1 MGHAFLYSN
10 GGKGKKVPV
19 LNSSYPQNATVT
31 AGDTVTFSVLI
42 AEDGKPAAYTYQW
55 YVNGGLVSGEPSQNY
70 TRNTSN
76 DSGVYTV
83 YCEVTNKAG
92 TVTSRTAS
100 LVVRHRLTVNS
111 NANATITATSGGQTV
126 SGTCNSSGAVTL
138 TLTAGTWTVT
148 ATNGGVSKSTQVTV
162 NSNKSITLIANQI
175 PAFTYTGSYQIV
187 NDSDIAI
194 SGSADNWRIK
204 FLTSGTL
211 KFTQLYG
218 AANGIDV
225 FCVGG
230 GGGGGAAYGKQMSE
244 GYFAS
249 GGGGGGGG
257 YTKTQKGV
265 SVSAGTSYAITVGA
279 GGSAGNAGGT
289 TSAFSISASGGS
301 AGNAPTVANTGG
313 TGGAGG
319 SNGGTGGSYSNT
331 STTTPGSNGSP
342 GQGSTTTA
350 FASGSGKKYSGGGG
364 GGQGRNAYGNLY
376 SANVA
381 GGADTGAA
389 SHTSAAAN
397 GGGGGG
403 GGSSLADN
411 GEDVRAAGYGGS
423 GIVIIRNKR

>member
-1 MGHAFLYSN
+1 MIFNMNAGE
-10 GGKGKKVPV
+10 GKKLPV
-19 LNSSYPQNATVT
+19 LNSSYPKNVTVT
-31 AGDTVTFSVLI
+31 AGNSVTFAVLI

-55 YVNGGLVSGEPSQNY
+55 YVNGGVVSGAKSQNY
-70 TRNTSN
+70 VRDTTN
-76 DSGVYTV
+76 DKGVLTV

-100 LVVRHRLTVNS
+100 VVVQHRLTVNS
-111 NANATITATSGGQTV
+111 NAGAAITATNSGNTV
-126 SGTCNSSGAVTL
+126 TGTCDSSGVATL
-138 TLTAGTWTVT
+138 TLTDGTWTVKATSSSVT
-148 ATNGGVSKSTQVTV
+148 ASTTVTV
-162 NSNKSITLIANQI
+162 DSHKSITLIPNKI

-187 NDSDIAI
+187 NDGDSAI
-194 SGSADNWRIK
+194 SGSDGNWRIK

-211 KFTQLYG
+211 KFTQLNG
-218 AANGIDV
+218 ASSGIDV

-230 GGGGGAAYGKQMSE
+230 GGGGGAAYGREISGE

-257 YTKTQKGV
+257 YTKTTKGV
-265 SVSAGTSYAITVGA
+265 SVTAGTSYAIKVGA

-289 TSAFSISASGGS
+289 TSAFGVSASGGS
-301 AGNAPTVANTGG
+301 AGNPATYANQPGS
-313 TGGAGG
+313 GGAGG
-319 SNGGTGGSYSNT
+319 SNGGTGGNYNT
-331 STTTPGSNGSP
+331 TSSVTPGTNGSP

-350 FASGSGKKYSGGGG
+350 FATGSGTKYSGGGG
-364 GGQGRNAYGNLY
+364 GGQGRNAYGNVY

-403 GGSSLADN
+403 GGSHLADN
-411 GEDVRAAGYGGS
+411 GTDLRAPGSGGS